1 MQRTAQNMSSTK
13 TTSNMDFTCPSQ
25 KRLVLKPIRHQNLWD
40 IFKEQQSVLWTTE
53 EIDWQH
59 DKKDFDTL
67 STDGQTFL
75 LRIIAFFASSD
86 MLVIDNLMD
95 QFMSEVTVAEC
106 RTFYTLQAYTETIHS
121 ETYATALEIFA
132 PHDQKFALFNA
143 IEQEP
148 TIKAKGQF
156 AQKYMQKSRPFWQ
169 RLWAFAIFEGVL
181 FSASFASLYWLRTK
195 DLCKGLTFSNEL
207 IQRDEGLHAKFA
219 IEMLNMIDNIDQQI
233 VQNIL
238 KEAIDI
244 EIAFVND
251 ALPHNLVGLATQD
264 MCEYVRYCGDRLLGM
279 LNIKPLYNAK
289 QPLGFMEMISIDAK
303 TNFFERRVS
312 EYSMSGVGQTPEAN
326 SFSMDAAF

>member
-1 MQRTAQNMSSTK
+1 MYPPMN
-13 TTSNMDFTCPSQ
+13 FTDPTQ
-25 KRLVLKPIRHQNLWD
+25 KRLVLKPIKHPNLWD

-53 EIDWQH
+53 EIDWQN
-59 DKKDFDTL
+59 DKQDFAKL
-67 STDGQTFL
+67 SQDGQTFL

-106 RTFYTLQAYTETIHS
+106 RTFYTLQSYTETIHS

-132 PHDQKFALFNA
+132 PAEQATHLFNA
-143 IEQEP
+143 IKTEP
-148 TIKAKGQF
+148 TIKAKGDY
-156 AQKYMQKSRPFWQ
+156 AIKYMDTKRPFWQ

-219 IEMLNMIDNIDQQI
+219 IEMLNMITDIDQETI
-233 VQNIL
+233 KTIL
-238 KEAIDI
+238 TEAIDI
-244 EIAFVND
+244 EIAFVRA
-251 ALPHNLVGLATQD
+251 ALPQNLVGLSTED
-264 MCEYVRYCGDRLLGM
+264 MCEYVRYCGDRLLSM
-279 LNIKPLYNAK
+279 LNKGIAPIFNAN

-312 EYSMSGVGQTPEAN
+312 EYSMSGVGQSAEAN
-326 SFSMDAAF
+326 SFSLDAAF

>member
-1 MQRTAQNMSSTK
+1 MN
-13 TTSNMDFTCPSQ
+13 FTDPAQ
-25 KRLVLKPIRHQNLWD
+25 KRLVLKPILHPNLWK

-53 EIDWQH
+53 EIDWQN
-59 DKKDFDTL
+59 DKKDFAKL
-67 STDGQTFL
+67 STDGRNFL
-75 LRIIAFFASSD
+75 LQIIAFFASSD

-106 RTFYTLQAYTETIHS
+106 RTFYTLQAYVETIHS

-132 PHDQKFALFNA
+132 PAEQKDKLFNA

-148 TIKAKGQF
+148 TIKAKGDY
-156 AQKYMQKSRPFWQ
+156 ATKYMDARRPFWQ
-169 RLWAFAIFEGVL
+169 RIWAFAIFEGVL

-219 IEMLNMIDNIDQQI
+219 VEMLNMIPQIDQEI

-238 KEAIDI
+238 KEAIEI
-244 EIAFVND
+244 EIAFVKA
-251 ALPHNLVGLATQD
+251 ALPQNLVGLSTKD
-264 MCEYVRYCGDRLLGM
+264 MCEYVRYCGDRLVGM
-279 LNIKPLYNAK
+279 LNKGIAPIYNAT

-312 EYSMSGVGQTPEAN
+312 EYSMSGVGQTAEAN
-326 SFSMDAAF
+326 SFSMDATF

>member
-1 MQRTAQNMSSTK
+1 MN
-13 TTSNMDFTCPSQ
+13 FTDPQQ
-25 KRLVLKPIRHQNLWD
+25 KRLVLKPIQHENLWT

-53 EIDWQH
+53 EIDWQN
-59 DKKDFDTL
+59 DKQDFAKL
-67 STDGQTFL
+67 SQDGQTFL

-106 RTFYTLQAYTETIHS
+106 RTFYTLQAYIETIHS

-132 PHDQKFALFNA
+132 PAEQKETLFNA
-143 IEQEP
+143 IKTEP
-148 TIKAKGQF
+148 TIKAKGDY
-156 AQKYMQKSRPFWQ
+156 AIKYMNPERPFWQ

-219 IEMLNMIDNIDQQI
+219 IEMLNMIDHIDHEI
-233 VQNIL
+233 VKTIL
-238 KEAIDI
+238 IEAIDI
-244 EIAFVND
+244 EIAFVKA
-251 ALPHNLVGLATQD
+251 ALPQNLVGLSTQD
-264 MCEYVRYCGDRLLGM
+264 MCEYVKYCGDRLISM
-279 LNIKPLYNAK
+279 INKDIPAVYNAT
-289 QPLGFMEMISIDAK
+289 QPLKFMEMISIDAK

-312 EYSMSGVGQTPEAN
+312 EYSMSGVGQSAESN
-326 SFSMDAAF
+326 SFSLDAAF

>member
-1 MQRTAQNMSSTK
+1 MN
-13 TTSNMDFTCPSQ
+13 FTDPQQ
-25 KRLVLKPIRHQNLWD
+25 KRLVLKPIQHENLWT

-53 EIDWQH
+53 EIDWQN
-59 DKKDFDTL
+59 DKQDFAKL
-67 STDGQTFL
+67 SQDGQTFL

-106 RTFYTLQAYTETIHS
+106 RTFYTLQAYIETIHS

-132 PHDQKFALFNA
+132 PAEQKETLFNA
-143 IEQEP
+143 IKTEP
-148 TIKAKGQF
+148 TIKAKGDY
-156 AQKYMQKSRPFWQ
+156 AIKYMNPERPFWQ

-219 IEMLNMIDNIDQQI
+219 IEMLNMFDHIDHEI
-233 VQNIL
+233 VKTIL
-238 KEAIDI
+238 IEAIDI
-244 EIAFVND
+244 EIAFVKA
-251 ALPHNLVGLATQD
+251 ALPQNLVGLSTQD
-264 MCEYVRYCGDRLLGM
+264 MCEYVKYCGDRLISM
-279 LNIKPLYNAK
+279 INKDIPAVYNAT

-312 EYSMSGVGQTPEAN
+312 EYSMSGVGQSAESN
-326 SFSMDAAF
+326 SFSLDAAF

>member
-1 MQRTAQNMSSTK
+1 MNFTDTA
-13 TTSNMDFTCPSQ
+13 Q
-25 KRLVLKPIRHQNLWD
+25 KRLVLKPIQHHNLWA

-53 EIDWQH
+53 EIDWA
-59 DKKDFDTL
+59 DSKKDFEKL
-67 STDGQTFL
+67 SKDAQTFI

-106 RTFYTLQAYTETIHS
+106 RAFYTLQAYIETIHS

-132 PHDQKFALFNA
+132 PIDQKDKLFNA
-143 IEQEP
+143 IQTEP
-148 TIKAKGQF
+148 TIKAKGDY
-156 AQKYMQKSRPFWQ
+156 AIKYMDPKRPFWQ

-219 IEMLNMIDNIDQQI
+219 IEMLNMMTDINQETIKT
-233 VQNIL
+233 IL
-238 KEAIDI
+238 TEAIDI
-244 EIAFVND
+244 EIAFVKA
-251 ALPHNLVGLATQD
+251 ALPQNLVGLSTED
-264 MCEYVRYCGDRLLGM
+264 MCEYVRYCGDRLLAM
-279 LNIKPLYNAK
+279 TNKNIKPVYNAS

-312 EYSMSGVGQTPEAN
+312 EYSMSGVGQTAEAN
-326 SFSMDAAF
+326 SFSLDAAF